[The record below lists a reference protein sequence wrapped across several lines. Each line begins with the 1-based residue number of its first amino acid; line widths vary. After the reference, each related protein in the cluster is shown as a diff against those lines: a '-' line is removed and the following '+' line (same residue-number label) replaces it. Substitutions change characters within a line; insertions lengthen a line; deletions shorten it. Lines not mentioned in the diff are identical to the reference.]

1 MYNVQ
6 QKPRGDEVDLP
17 DVCLFVYLFLF
28 LESVCLQVS
37 LPWNLYKNHLQGDDG
52 SCSMLKEEEKGQ
64 RTRGKSTLI
73 QGSVLQVPAP
83 RVNEQAP

>member
-1 MYNVQ
+1 MF
-6 QKPRGDEVDLP
+6 
-17 DVCLFVYLFLF
+17 VCLFIIYLFLF

-64 RTRGKSTLI
+64 RTRGKSILI
-73 QGSVLQVPAP
+73 WGLVLPVHTP
-83 RVNEQAP
+83 RANEQAQMNICV